1 MPIFGKCCCCSLQ
14 AGCIVMGVLALVGSV
29 IQLGTAANALANLG
43 ETDDLLAQQKDLLRS
58 FGNLGD
64 AGNSQLNDAFNKI
77 DAVQDAIT
85 PILIVKVIEYA
96 ILYIPASICLIV
108 GAAKK
113 MGGLVLV
120 WLVVNAIGIIL
131 GIVEAIL
138 GFVLLGGTNG
148 MVYGVSALIISVG
161 VALLLWLFAFS
172 LRQEIQEEEAG
183 GAVPKA

>member
-29 IQLGTAANALANLG
+29 GQLGTAANTLANLG
-43 ETDDLLAQQKDLLRS
+43 ETNDLLAQQKDLLRS
-58 FGNLGD
+58 FGSF
-64 AGNSQLNDAFNKI
+64 AGEGSSELNDALNQL
-77 DAVQDAIT
+77 DALDAYT
-85 PILIVKVIEYA
+85 PILIVKIIEYA
-96 ILYIPASICLIV
+96 ILYIPASICLII
-108 GAAKK
+108 GAAKR

-120 WLVVNAIGIIL
+120 WLVVNAIGMVL
-131 GIVEAIL
+131 GIIEAIL
-138 GFVLLGGTNG
+138 GFVLLGGSNG
-148 MVYGVSALIISVG
+148 TIYGVSALIISVG